1 MTVDYLIVGQ
11 GISGTLLSRSL
22 ISEGKRV
29 VVIDEGKEAVSSKVA
44 SGVINPITGKRLVRT
59 WMIEAF
65 LPFALGSYTSFGSE
79 LGKQLL
85 QQCDILDFHPTQ
97 DSSAI
102 FNEKIS
108 TEGEYLS
115 VMQPGDWDKYFR
127 FNYGI
132 GKIAPCLLLDIRA
145 MLAAWRE
152 KLVVDNCLLSEKFS
166 WDDCGV
172 TPDGVSYKG
181 ITAQKVI
188 LCNGAAAT
196 VDPYFNRLPW
206 SKDKGEALIVSI
218 PGLPRN
224 NIYKQGISIVPWQD
238 DLFWVGAT
246 HDWKFADMELTPA
259 FRKQVEE
266 QLDYWLKLPYKIVDH
281 IVARRPANLERKPFI
296 GLHPVHPAVGIFNG
310 MGSKG
315 CSMAPYFAEML
326 MRLLLHNEPL
336 SPDVDVRRFKN
347 VLSR

>member
-44 SGVINPITGKRLVRT
+44 SGVINPLTGKRLVRT

-97 DSSAI
+97 DNSAI

-127 FNYGI
+127 FNYGM
-132 GKIAPCLLLDIRA
+132 GRIAPCLLLDIRA

-152 KLVVDNCLLSEKFS
+152 KLD
-166 WDDCGV
+166 
-172 TPDGVSYKG
+172 
-181 ITAQKVI
+181 
-188 LCNGAAAT
+188 
-196 VDPYFNRLPW
+196 
-206 SKDKGEALIVSI
+206 SKS
-218 PGLPRN
+218 RRCSN
-224 NIYKQGISIVPWQD
+224 
-238 DLFWVGAT
+238 F
-246 HDWKFADMELTPA
+246 PA
-259 FRKQVEE
+259 
-266 QLDYWLKLPYKIVDH
+266 
-281 IVARRPANLERKPFI
+281 
-296 GLHPVHPAVGIFNG
+296 
-310 MGSKG
+310 
-315 CSMAPYFAEML
+315 
-326 MRLLLHNEPL
+326 
-336 SPDVDVRRFKN
+336 
-347 VLSR
+347 